1 MIRLK
6 FEPRLDNPAWM
17 NVMIP
22 VTSVVFGL
30 FAGGILFACL
40 GVNPLEA
47 YYAVLKGAFGSG
59 YGFSEIITK
68 AIPLMLTAL
77 AGLICYKM
85 LIWNIGAE
93 GQLCMGAIATVAV
106 VRYFFIDNSFVM
118 FVIMF
123 LAAGAAGGLWG
134 GIAGFLKAKWNV
146 NETITT
152 LMLNYV
158 AIYISEYFLYGP
170 WKDPS
175 SMGFPFTPNFPD
187 AARFWVFGGTR
198 IHSTIFIALAIA
210 LIFHILLKWSKWGYE
225 IRVIGENPR
234 AARYGGMNIEKN
246 ILLVTFI
253 GGAVAG
259 LAGMGEM
266 AGLYGRMSRGFTMG
280 YGYTG
285 IIVAWLARLAPIYV
299 PLVAFL
305 MGALLVGGDTLQVVM
320 GLPLASIQILQGLI
334 LFSVLGAETLSRY
347 RIRLIKVGLKTK
359 EAGQTRWIS

>member
-6 FEPRLDNPAWM
+6 FEPRLDTPVWM

-22 VTSVVFGL
+22 VAAVIFGL

-40 GVNPLEA
+40 GVNPVSA
-47 YYAVLKGAFGSG
+47 YYEVMKGAFGSG
-59 YGFSEIITK
+59 YGLSEIVTK

-93 GQLCMGAIATVAV
+93 GQLCLGAIATVAV
-106 VRYFFIDNSFVM
+106 VRYFPADNGFVM
-118 FVIMF
+118 FPLMF
-123 LAAGAAGGLWG
+123 AAASLAGGLWG
-134 GIAGFLKAKWNV
+134 GAAGFLKARWGV

-158 AIYISEYFLYGP
+158 AINLSEYFIYGP
-170 WKDPS
+170 WKDPMS
-175 SMGFPFTPNFPD
+175 WGFPFTKDFHA
-187 AARFWVFGGTR
+187 AARLWTFGGTR
-198 IHSTIFIALAIA
+198 IHGGIFIALVIA
-210 LIFHILLKWSKWGYE
+210 VIFQIMLKYSKWGYE

-234 AARYGGMNIEKN
+234 AARYAGINIARN
-246 ILLVTFI
+246 IILVTFI

-259 LAGMGEM
+259 LAGMSEI
-266 AGLYGRMSRGFTMG
+266 AGLHGRMSRGFSMD

-285 IIVAWLARLAPIYV
+285 ILVAWLARLSPVYV

-305 MGALLVGGDTLQVVM
+305 MGILLVGGDTLQVVM
-320 GLPLASIQILQGLI
+320 GLPLASIKILQGLI
-334 LFSVLGAETLSRY
+334 LFSMIGAETVSRF
-347 RIRLIKVGLKTK
+347 K
-359 EAGQTRWIS
+359 ISLVRVSGDVREEM